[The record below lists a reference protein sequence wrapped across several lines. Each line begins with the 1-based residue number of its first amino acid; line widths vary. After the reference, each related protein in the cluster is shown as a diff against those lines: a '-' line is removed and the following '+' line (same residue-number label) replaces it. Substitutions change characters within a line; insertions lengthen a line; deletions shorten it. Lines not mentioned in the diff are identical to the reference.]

1 MGPALS
7 ALRATVKRRNRFDLK
22 NADVLRAVRC
32 SKTPT
37 LFIHGVSDDFVP
49 ATMMAELYEA
59 ARCPKDFLWVPKA
72 GHAESVSV
80 DTKLYWDTVDGFVC
94 RLM

>member
-1 MGPALS
+1 M
-7 ALRATVKRRNRFDLK
+7 
-22 NADVLRAVRC
+22 RC